1 MLAQPDRRDAMTA
14 RQFECR
20 FAVDAQELRGFDGR
34 EKRFPHP
41 LDLCVIRTDGGLHM
55 FLLSSSSCP

>member
-1 MLAQPDRRDAMTA
+1 MFTQPDRRDAMTA

-34 EKRFPHP
+34 EERFPHP
-41 LDLCVIRTDGGLHM
+41 LDMSVVRTI
-55 FLLSSSSCP
+55 C

>member
-1 MLAQPDRRDAMTA
+1 MFTQPDRRDAMTA

-34 EKRFPHP
+34 EERFPNP
-41 LDLCVIRTDGGLHM
+41 FDLGVVRAAG
-55 FLLSSSSCP
+55 